1 MHKVM
6 AAKQE
11 KDRSSSSEIVAILDF
26 YQSDLHKE
34 AKRILEDQ
42 IRTEEAVLCAEQ
54 RIWHAAD
61 WLRLQPIEN
70 LKALILI
77 VARNAAKS
85 LQKTGDYN
93 FNPLGENQDVIL
105 RELEKKTFPHLP
117 KLRSNYQDVIVL
129 KYYYELPNQAIG
141 ELLGISEKNVQIRI
155 FRAKQRIR
163 EFVEHEMYL

>member
-1 MHKVM
+1 M
-6 AAKQE
+6 
-11 KDRSSSSEIVAILDF
+11 
-26 YQSDLHKE
+26 
-34 AKRILEDQ
+34 
-42 IRTEEAVLCAEQ
+42 
-54 RIWHAAD
+54 
-61 WLRLQPIEN
+61 
-70 LKALILI
+70 ILI

-129 KYYYELPNQAIG
+129 KYYYELPNQAIS

-163 EFVEHEMYL
+163 EFIEHEAYL

>member
-1 MHKVM
+1 M

-105 RELEKKTFPHLP
+105 RELET

-129 KYYYELPNQAIG
+129 KYYYELPNQAIS

-163 EFVEHEMYL
+163 EFIEHEAYL